1 MLVNTG
7 LRVRVALH
15 TDRLARTFARA
26 GVGLCALTAHRQAAH
41 VADATMALD
50 ALQTLEVHADFA
62 AEITFNDI
70 LAVLDRVNDL
80 RKLRFAQIL
89 RANLRVDVGLGQNL
103 HRVRGADAINIPQRD
118 INALIRRNFYTN
130 NTCHK
135 LSLPLLVAFVA
146 ANNPND
152 ALAPDDFA
160 IFAKFFD

>member
-1 MLVNTG
+1 MNTR

-26 GVGLCALTAHRQAAH
+26 GVGLRALTAHRQAAH
-41 VADATMALD
+41 VADATIALD
-50 ALQTLEVHADFA
+50 ALKALEVHADFA
-62 AEITFNDI
+62 AQITFDDI

-80 RKLRFAQIL
+80 RKLRFAQVL
-89 RANLRVDVGLGQNL
+89 RANLRIDIGLGQNL
-103 HRVRGADAINIPQRD
+103 NRVCGANAINIPQRD

-146 ANNPND
+146 ANNAND
-152 ALAPDDFA
+152 ALTPDDLA